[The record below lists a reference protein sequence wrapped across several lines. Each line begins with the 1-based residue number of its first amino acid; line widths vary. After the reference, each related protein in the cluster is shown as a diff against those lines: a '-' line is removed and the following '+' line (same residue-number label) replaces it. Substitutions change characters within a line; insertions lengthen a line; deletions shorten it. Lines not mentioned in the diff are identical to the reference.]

1 MATQIHVVVLPW
13 SAFGHL
19 IPFFQLSLAL
29 AKARIKV
36 SFVSTPRNI
45 QRLPKVPPFLAPLIH
60 FVEFPLPILDDHLL
74 PQGAEA
80 TVDIPFDKIQYLKVA
95 YDLLRH
101 PFKRFISEQ
110 LPHWI
115 IFDSIPYW
123 APEIAAEH
131 QIRTIHF
138 SPLPASSKVF
148 VGHPQSLVGD
158 GDGLKTMIRSSPESL
173 TLPPE
178 WVDFPSSLAYRSIEA
193 VGVYKG
199 VYEGNDS
206 GVRDAKRIIR
216 TLQATQAVAIHSCPE
231 HEGEYLTLLEKI
243 TNRPVIPVGLLLPE
257 KPGGSRSI
265 IEKPWS
271 EIFRWLDR
279 QNPKSV
285 VFVGFG
291 SECKLSKE
299 QVHEIAHRL
308 ELSGLSFLWALRKP
322 TWAVDDHDALPLGFS
337 EHISSRGVV
346 QLGWA
351 PQLEILGHPS
361 IGGSLFH
368 AGWGSIIE
376 TPQFGHCLVVL
387 PFIIDQPL
395 NARVLV
401 EKGLAKE
408 IERGED
414 GTFSRSGIAQA
425 LKLAMISEEGESLRI
440 QAREAAEVFRD
451 HKASRCLP

>member
-19 IPFFQLSLAL
+19 IPFFQLSLAV
-29 AKARIKV
+29 AKAGIKV

-45 QRLPKVPPFLAPLIH
+45 QRLPKVPPFFAPLIH
-60 FVEFPLPILDDHLL
+60 FVEFPLPILDNRLL
-74 PQGAEA
+74 PEAAEA
-80 TVDIPFDKIQYLKVA
+80 TVDIPLDKIQYLKVA
-95 YDLLRH
+95 YDLLRR
-101 PFKRFISEQ
+101 PFKRFSWEQ

-115 IFDSIPYW
+115 IYDSMPYW
-123 APEIAAEH
+123 APEITAEH
-131 QIRTIHF
+131 QIPTIHF

-148 VGHPQSLVGD
+148 FGHPQSSVGD

-178 WVDFPSSLAYRSIEA
+178 CVDFPSSLAYRSFEA
-193 VGVYKG
+193 VGLYKG
-199 VYEGNDS
+199 VYEGNAS
-206 GVRDAKRIIR
+206 GVRDAEGITR
-216 TLQATQAVAIHSCPE
+216 TLQACQAVAIHSCPE
-231 HEGEYLTLLEKI
+231 HEGEYLTSLKKI
-243 TNRPVIPVGLLLPE
+243 TNRPVIPVGLLLQE

-265 IEKPWS
+265 IENTWN
-271 EIFRWLDR
+271 EILRWLDR

-285 VFVGFG
+285 VFVGFA

-299 QVHEIAHRL
+299 QVHEIAHGL

-322 TWAVDDHDALPLGFS
+322 TCAVDDHDDALPLEFS
-337 EHISSRGVV
+337 KRISSRGVV

-368 AGWGSIIE
+368 SGWGSIIE
-376 TPQFGHCLVVL
+376 TLQFGHCLVVL

-401 EKGLAKE
+401 EKGLAIE
-408 IERGED
+408 IERSEE
-414 GTFSRSGIAQA
+414 GTFSR
-425 LKLAMISEEGESLRI
+425 
-440 QAREAAEVFRD
+440 
-451 HKASRCLP
+451 